1 MASNMMMDFLVRR
14 FIKDYENVENAKVR
28 TAYGMLAGITGICC
42 NLLLFGGKL
51 FAGLVVNSISVMA
64 DAFNNLSDAGS
75 SFISLIGFVFSGKK
89 PDLDHPFGHGRIEYL
104 AGLGVSFLIL
114 LMGVELA
121 KNSVQKILHPVS
133 VQISTLSIAVLSASI
148 LVKLYMAYYN
158 HAIGKKIRSATM
170 AATATD
176 SLSDAAATTVVLLA
190 MLFLAVTGINIDGY
204 CGILVAVFIL
214 AAGIGAAKETV
225 SPLLG
230 QAPDPEFVK
239 EIKELVMQ
247 HEEVLGIH
255 DMAVHDY
262 GPGRVMV
269 SLHAE
274 VSGDGNIYELHDL
287 IDQIERELK
296 EKLHCETV
304 IHMDPIDVGNEK
316 TVEMKEERVKLVKAI
331 DERLTIHDFR
341 MVTGTTHHNMIFDV
355 VIPAD
360 FKLSQEELKDIIQKK
375 VWEKWPDYYVVID
388 VDTAYVY

>member
-1 MASNMMMDFLVRR
+1 MITCLAKFWIRESDSEEKKRRVYGTLGAVVGIFLNICL
-14 FIKDYENVENAKVR
+14 FTGKY
-28 TAYGMLAGITGICC
+28 LAGFLSG
-42 NLLLFGGKL
+42 
-51 FAGLVVNSISVMA
+51 SIAIMA

-190 MLFLAVTGINIDGY
+190 MLFLSITGINIDGY

-287 IDQIERELK
+287 IDRIERELK

-316 TVEMKEERVKLVKAI
+316 TVEMKEEMVKIVKAI

>member
-1 MASNMMMDFLVRR
+1 MITCLAKFWIRESDSEEKKRRVYGTLGAVVGIFL
-14 FIKDYENVENAKVR
+14 N
-28 TAYGMLAGITGICC
+28 IC
-42 NLLLFGGKL
+42 L
-51 FAGLVVNSISVMA
+51 FAGKYLAGFLSGSIAIMA

-75 SFISLIGFVFSGKK
+75 SFISLSGFVFSGKK

-204 CGILVAVFIL
+204 CRILGAVFIL

-287 IDQIERELK
+287 IDRIERELK

-304 IHMDPIDVGNEK
+304 IHMDPIDVGNVK
-316 TVEMKEERVKLVKAI
+316 TVEMKEEMVKLVKAI

>member
-1 MASNMMMDFLVRR
+1 MITCLAKFWIRESDSEEKKRRIYGTLGAVVGIFLNICL
-14 FIKDYENVENAKVR
+14 FTGKY
-28 TAYGMLAGITGICC
+28 LAGFLSG
-42 NLLLFGGKL
+42 
-51 FAGLVVNSISVMA
+51 SIAIMA

-287 IDQIERELK
+287 IDRIERELK

-316 TVEMKEERVKLVKAI
+316 TVEMKEEMVKLVKAI

>member
-1 MASNMMMDFLVRR
+1 MITCLAKFWIRESDSEEKKRRVYGTLGAVVGIFL
-14 FIKDYENVENAKVR
+14 N
-28 TAYGMLAGITGICC
+28 IC
-42 NLLLFGGKL
+42 L
-51 FAGLVVNSISVMA
+51 FAGKYLAGFLSGSIAIMA

-214 AAGIGAAKETV
+214 TAGIGAAKETV

-287 IDQIERELK
+287 IDRIERELK

-304 IHMDPIDVGNEK
+304 IHMDPIDVGNVK
-316 TVEMKEERVKLVKAI
+316 TVEMKEEMAKLVKAI

>member
-1 MASNMMMDFLVRR
+1 MITCLAKFWIRESDSEEKKRRVYGTLGAVVGIFL
-14 FIKDYENVENAKVR
+14 N
-28 TAYGMLAGITGICC
+28 IC
-42 NLLLFGGKL
+42 L
-51 FAGLVVNSISVMA
+51 FAGKYLAGFLSGSIAIMA

-316 TVEMKEERVKLVKAI
+316 TVEMKEEMVKLVKAI

-341 MVTGTTHHNMIFDV
+341 MVTCTKHHNMIFDV

>member
-1 MASNMMMDFLVRR
+1 MITCLAKFWIRESDSEEKKRR
-14 FIKDYENVENAKVR
+14 V
-28 TAYGMLAGITGICC
+28 YGTLGAVVGILLNICLFTGKYLAGFFSG
-42 NLLLFGGKL
+42 
-51 FAGLVVNSISVMA
+51 SIAIMA

-262 GPGRVMV
+262 GPGRVLV

-287 IDQIERELK
+287 IDRIERELK

-316 TVEMKEERVKLVKAI
+316 TVEMKEEMVKLVKAI

>member
-1 MASNMMMDFLVRR
+1 MITCLAKFWIRESDSEEKKRRVYGTLGAVVGIFLNICL
-14 FIKDYENVENAKVR
+14 FTGKY
-28 TAYGMLAGITGICC
+28 LAGFLSG
-42 NLLLFGGKL
+42 
-51 FAGLVVNSISVMA
+51 SIAIMA

-176 SLSDAAATTVVLLA
+176 SLSDAVATTVVLLA
-190 MLFLAVTGINIDGY
+190 MLFLAVTRINIDGY

-287 IDQIERELK
+287 IDRIERELK

-304 IHMDPIDVGNEK
+304 IHMDPINVGNEK
-316 TVEMKEERVKLVKAI
+316 TVEMKEEMVKLVKAI

-360 FKLSQEELKDIIQKK
+360 FKLPQEELKDIIQKK

>member
-1 MASNMMMDFLVRR
+1 MITCLAKFWIRESDSEEKKRRVYGTLGAVVGIFLNICL
-14 FIKDYENVENAKVR
+14 FTGKY
-28 TAYGMLAGITGICC
+28 LAGFLSG
-42 NLLLFGGKL
+42 
-51 FAGLVVNSISVMA
+51 SIAIMA

-287 IDQIERELK
+287 IDRIERELK

-304 IHMDPIDVGNEK
+304 IHMDPIDVGNVK
-316 TVEMKEERVKLVKAI
+316 TVEMKEEMVKLVKAI

-360 FKLSQEELKDIIQKK
+360 FKLSQEELKDIIQMK

>member
-1 MASNMMMDFLVRR
+1 MITCLAKFWIRESDSEEKKRRVYGTLGAVMGIFL
-14 FIKDYENVENAKVR
+14 N
-28 TAYGMLAGITGICC
+28 IC
-42 NLLLFGGKL
+42 L
-51 FAGLVVNSISVMA
+51 FAGKYLAGFLSGSIAIMA

-287 IDQIERELK
+287 IDRIERELK

-304 IHMDPIDVGNEK
+304 IHMDPIDVGNVK
-316 TVEMKEERVKLVKAI
+316 TVEMKEEMVKLVKAI

>member
-1 MASNMMMDFLVRR
+1 MITCLAKFWIRESDSEEKKRRVYGTLGAVVGIFLNICL
-14 FIKDYENVENAKVR
+14 FTGKY
-28 TAYGMLAGITGICC
+28 LAGFFSG
-42 NLLLFGGKL
+42 
-51 FAGLVVNSISVMA
+51 SIAIMA

-176 SLSDAAATTVVLLA
+176 SLSDAVATTVVLLA

-287 IDQIERELK
+287 IDRIERELK

-316 TVEMKEERVKLVKAI
+316 TVEMKEEMVKLVKAI

>member
-1 MASNMMMDFLVRR
+1 MITCLAKFWIRESDSEEKKRRVYGTLGAVVGIFL
-14 FIKDYENVENAKVR
+14 N
-28 TAYGMLAGITGICC
+28 IC
-42 NLLLFGGKL
+42 L
-51 FAGLVVNSISVMA
+51 FAGKYLAGFLSGSIAIMA

-190 MLFLAVTGINIDGY
+190 MLFLAGTGINIDGY

-269 SLHAE
+269 SLHAA

-287 IDQIERELK
+287 IDRIERELK

-304 IHMDPIDVGNEK
+304 IHMDPIDVGNVK
-316 TVEMKEERVKLVKAI
+316 TVEMKEEMVKLVKAI

>member
-1 MASNMMMDFLVRR
+1 MITCLAKFWIRESDSEEKKRRVYGTLGAVVGIFL
-14 FIKDYENVENAKVR
+14 N
-28 TAYGMLAGITGICC
+28 IC
-42 NLLLFGGKL
+42 L
-51 FAGLVVNSISVMA
+51 FAGKYLAGFLSGSIAIMA

-287 IDQIERELK
+287 IDRIERELK

-316 TVEMKEERVKLVKAI
+316 TVEMKEEIVKLVKAI

-341 MVTGTTHHNMIFDV
+341 MVMGTTHHNMIFDV

>member
-1 MASNMMMDFLVRR
+1 MITCLAKFWIRESDSEEKKRRVYGTLGAVVGIFL
-14 FIKDYENVENAKVR
+14 N
-28 TAYGMLAGITGICC
+28 IC
-42 NLLLFGGKL
+42 L
-51 FAGLVVNSISVMA
+51 FAGKYLAGFLSGSIAIMA

-247 HEEVLGIH
+247 HKEVLGIH

-287 IDQIERELK
+287 IDRIERELK

-304 IHMDPIDVGNEK
+304 IHMDPIDVGNVK
-316 TVEMKEERVKLVKAI
+316 TVEMKEEMVKLVKAI

-388 VDTAYVY
+388 IDTAYVY

>member
-1 MASNMMMDFLVRR
+1 MITCLAKFWIRESDSEEKKRRVYGTLGAVVGIFL
-14 FIKDYENVENAKVR
+14 N
-28 TAYGMLAGITGICC
+28 IC
-42 NLLLFGGKL
+42 L
-51 FAGLVVNSISVMA
+51 FAGKYLAGFLSGSIAIMA

-304 IHMDPIDVGNEK
+304 IHMDPIDVGNVK
-316 TVEMKEERVKLVKAI
+316 TVEMKEEMVKLVKAI

>member
-1 MASNMMMDFLVRR
+1 MITCLAKFWIRESDSEEKKRRVYGTLGAVVGIFLNICL
-14 FIKDYENVENAKVR
+14 FTGKY
-28 TAYGMLAGITGICC
+28 LAGFFSG
-42 NLLLFGGKL
+42 
-51 FAGLVVNSISVMA
+51 SIAIMA

-287 IDQIERELK
+287 IDRIERELK

-316 TVEMKEERVKLVKAI
+316 TIEMKEEMVKLVKAI

>member
-1 MASNMMMDFLVRR
+1 MITCLAKFWIRESDSEEKKRRVYGTLGAVVGIFLNICL
-14 FIKDYENVENAKVR
+14 FTGKY
-28 TAYGMLAGITGICC
+28 LAGFFSG
-42 NLLLFGGKL
+42 
-51 FAGLVVNSISVMA
+51 SIAIMA

-247 HEEVLGIH
+247 HDEVLGIH

-287 IDQIERELK
+287 IDRIERELK

-304 IHMDPIDVGNEK
+304 IHMDPIDVGNVK
-316 TVEMKEERVKLVKAI
+316 TVEMKEEMVKLVKAI

>member
-1 MASNMMMDFLVRR
+1 MITCLAKFWIRESDSEEKKRRVYGTLGAVVGIFLNICL
-14 FIKDYENVENAKVR
+14 FTGKY
-28 TAYGMLAGITGICC
+28 LAGFLSG
-42 NLLLFGGKL
+42 
-51 FAGLVVNSISVMA
+51 SIAIMA

-262 GPGRVMV
+262 GPGRVMA

-287 IDQIERELK
+287 IDRIERELK

-316 TVEMKEERVKLVKAI
+316 TVEMKEEIVKLVKAI

-341 MVTGTTHHNMIFDV
+341 MVMGTTHHNMIFDV

>member
-1 MASNMMMDFLVRR
+1 MITCLAKLWIRESDSEEKKRRVYGTLGAVVGIFL
-14 FIKDYENVENAKVR
+14 N
-28 TAYGMLAGITGICC
+28 IC
-42 NLLLFGGKL
+42 L
-51 FAGLVVNSISVMA
+51 FAGKYLAGFFSGSIAIMA

-176 SLSDAAATTVVLLA
+176 SLSDAVATTVVLLA

-287 IDQIERELK
+287 IDRIERELK

-316 TVEMKEERVKLVKAI
+316 TVEMKEEMVKLVKAI

-360 FKLSQEELKDIIQKK
+360 FKLPQEELKDIIQKK

>member
-1 MASNMMMDFLVRR
+1 MITCLAKFWIRESDSEEKKRRIYGTLGAVVGIFLNICL
-14 FIKDYENVENAKVR
+14 FTGKY
-28 TAYGMLAGITGICC
+28 LAGFLSG
-42 NLLLFGGKL
+42 
-51 FAGLVVNSISVMA
+51 SIAIMA

-287 IDQIERELK
+287 IDRIERELK

-316 TVEMKEERVKLVKAI
+316 TVEMKEEMVKLVKAI

-375 VWEKWPDYYVVID
+375 VWEKWPGYYVVID

>member
-1 MASNMMMDFLVRR
+1 MITCLAKFWIRESDSEEKKRRVYGTLGAVVGIFLNICL
-14 FIKDYENVENAKVR
+14 FTGKY
-28 TAYGMLAGITGICC
+28 LAGFLSG
-42 NLLLFGGKL
+42 
-51 FAGLVVNSISVMA
+51 SIAIMA

-133 VQISTLSIAVLSASI
+133 VQISMLSIAVLSASI

-158 HAIGKKIRSATM
+158 HAIGNKIRSATM

-287 IDQIERELK
+287 IDRIERELK

-304 IHMDPIDVGNEK
+304 IHMDPIDVGNVK
-316 TVEMKEERVKLVKAI
+316 TVEMKEEMVKLVKAI

>member
-1 MASNMMMDFLVRR
+1 MITCLAKFWIRESDSEEKKRRVYGTLGAVVGIFLNICL
-14 FIKDYENVENAKVR
+14 FTGKY
-28 TAYGMLAGITGICC
+28 LAGFLSG
-42 NLLLFGGKL
+42 
-51 FAGLVVNSISVMA
+51 SIAIMA

-176 SLSDAAATTVVLLA
+176 SLSDAVATTVVLLA

-230 QAPDPEFVK
+230 QAPGPEFVK

-287 IDQIERELK
+287 IDRIERELK

-316 TVEMKEERVKLVKAI
+316 TVEMKEEMVKLVKAI

-360 FKLSQEELKDIIQKK
+360 FKLPQEELKDIIQKK

>member
-1 MASNMMMDFLVRR
+1 MITCLAKFWIRESDSEEKKRRVYGTLGAVVGIFLNICL
-14 FIKDYENVENAKVR
+14 FTGKY
-28 TAYGMLAGITGICC
+28 LAGFLSG
-42 NLLLFGGKL
+42 
-51 FAGLVVNSISVMA
+51 SIAIMA

-287 IDQIERELK
+287 IDRIERELK

-304 IHMDPIDVGNEK
+304 IHMDPIDVGNVK
-316 TVEMKEERVKLVKAI
+316 TVEMKEEMVKLVKAI

-341 MVTGTTHHNMIFDV
+341 MVTGMTHHNMIFDV

>member
-1 MASNMMMDFLVRR
+1 MITCLAKFWIRESDSEEKKRRVYGTLGAVVGIFLNICL
-14 FIKDYENVENAKVR
+14 FTGKY
-28 TAYGMLAGITGICC
+28 LAGFFSG
-42 NLLLFGGKL
+42 
-51 FAGLVVNSISVMA
+51 SIAIMA

-287 IDQIERELK
+287 IDRIERELK

-304 IHMDPIDVGNEK
+304 IHMDPIDVGNVK
-316 TVEMKEERVKLVKAI
+316 TVEMKEEMVKLVKAI

-375 VWEKWPDYYVVID
+375 VWEKWSDYYVVID

>member
-1 MASNMMMDFLVRR
+1 MITCLAKFWIRESDSEEKKRRVYGTLGAVVGIFLNICL
-14 FIKDYENVENAKVR
+14 FTGKY
-28 TAYGMLAGITGICC
+28 LAGFLSG
-42 NLLLFGGKL
+42 
-51 FAGLVVNSISVMA
+51 SIAIMA

-287 IDQIERELK
+287 IDRIERELK

-304 IHMDPIDVGNEK
+304 IHMDPIDVGNVK
-316 TVEMKEERVKLVKAI
+316 TVEMKEEMVKLVKAI

>member
-1 MASNMMMDFLVRR
+1 MITCLAKFWIRESDSEEKKRRVYGTLGAVVGIFLNICL
-14 FIKDYENVENAKVR
+14 FTGKY
-28 TAYGMLAGITGICC
+28 LAGFLSG
-42 NLLLFGGKL
+42 
-51 FAGLVVNSISVMA
+51 SIAIMA

-239 EIKELVMQ
+239 EIKELVIQ

-287 IDQIERELK
+287 IDRIERELK

-316 TVEMKEERVKLVKAI
+316 TVEMKEEMVKLVKAI

>member
-1 MASNMMMDFLVRR
+1 MITCLAKFWIRESDSEEKKRRVYGTLGAVVGIFLNICL
-14 FIKDYENVENAKVR
+14 FTGKY
-28 TAYGMLAGITGICC
+28 LAGFFSG
-42 NLLLFGGKL
+42 
-51 FAGLVVNSISVMA
+51 SIAIMA
-64 DAFNNLSDAGS
+64 DAFSNLSDAGS

-287 IDQIERELK
+287 IDRIERELK

-304 IHMDPIDVGNEK
+304 IHMDPIDVGNVK
-316 TVEMKEERVKLVKAI
+316 TVEMKEEMVKLVKAI

>member
-1 MASNMMMDFLVRR
+1 MITCLAKFWIRESDSEEKKRRVYGTLGAVVGIFLNICLFVG
-14 FIKDYENVENAKVR
+14 KY
-28 TAYGMLAGITGICC
+28 LAGFLSG
-42 NLLLFGGKL
+42 
-51 FAGLVVNSISVMA
+51 SIAIMA

-287 IDQIERELK
+287 IDRIERELK

-304 IHMDPIDVGNEK
+304 IHMDPIDVGNVK
-316 TVEMKEERVKLVKAI
+316 TVEMKEEMVKLVKAI

>member
-1 MASNMMMDFLVRR
+1 MITCLAKFWIRESDSEEKKRRVYGTLGAVVGIFLNICL
-14 FIKDYENVENAKVR
+14 FTGKY
-28 TAYGMLAGITGICC
+28 LAGFFSG
-42 NLLLFGGKL
+42 
-51 FAGLVVNSISVMA
+51 SIAIMA

-114 LMGVELA
+114 LMGAELA

-148 LVKLYMAYYN
+148 LVKLDMAYYN

-176 SLSDAAATTVVLLA
+176 SLSDAVATTVVLLA

-287 IDQIERELK
+287 IDRIERELK

-316 TVEMKEERVKLVKAI
+316 TVEMKEEMVKLVKAI

>member
-1 MASNMMMDFLVRR
+1 MITCLAKFWIRESDSEEKKRRVYGTLGAVVGIFL
-14 FIKDYENVENAKVR
+14 N
-28 TAYGMLAGITGICC
+28 IC
-42 NLLLFGGKL
+42 L
-51 FAGLVVNSISVMA
+51 FAGKYLAGFLSGSIAIMA

-214 AAGIGAAKETV
+214 AAGIGAAKDTV

-230 QAPDPEFVK
+230 QAPNPEFVK

-287 IDQIERELK
+287 IDRIERELK

-316 TVEMKEERVKLVKAI
+316 TVEMKEEMVKLVKAI

>member
-1 MASNMMMDFLVRR
+1 MITCLAKFWIRESDSEEKKRRVYGTLGAVVGIFL
-14 FIKDYENVENAKVR
+14 N
-28 TAYGMLAGITGICC
+28 IC
-42 NLLLFGGKL
+42 L
-51 FAGLVVNSISVMA
+51 FAGKYLAGFFSGSIAIMA

-287 IDQIERELK
+287 IDRIERELK

-304 IHMDPIDVGNEK
+304 IHMDPIDVGNVK
-316 TVEMKEERVKLVKAI
+316 TVEMKEEMVKLVKAI

>member
-1 MASNMMMDFLVRR
+1 MITCLAKFWIRESDSEEKKRRVYGTLGAVVGIFL
-14 FIKDYENVENAKVR
+14 N
-28 TAYGMLAGITGICC
+28 IC
-42 NLLLFGGKL
+42 L
-51 FAGLVVNSISVMA
+51 FAGKYLAGFLSGSIAIMA

-287 IDQIERELK
+287 IDRIERELK

-316 TVEMKEERVKLVKAI
+316 TVEMKEEMVKLVKAI

-341 MVTGTTHHNMIFDV
+341 MVMGTTHHNMIFDV

>member
-1 MASNMMMDFLVRR
+1 MITCLAKFWIRESDSEEKKRRVYGTLGAVVGIFL
-14 FIKDYENVENAKVR
+14 N
-28 TAYGMLAGITGICC
+28 IC
-42 NLLLFGGKL
+42 L
-51 FAGLVVNSISVMA
+51 FAGKYLAGFLSGSIAIMA

-287 IDQIERELK
+287 IDRIERELK

-316 TVEMKEERVKLVKAI
+316 TVEMKEEMVKLVKAI

>member
-1 MASNMMMDFLVRR
+1 MITCLAKFWIRESDSEEKKRRVYGTLGAVVGIFLNICL
-14 FIKDYENVENAKVR
+14 FTGKY
-28 TAYGMLAGITGICC
+28 LAGFLSG
-42 NLLLFGGKL
+42 
-51 FAGLVVNSISVMA
+51 SIAIMA

-190 MLFLAVTGINIDGY
+190 MLFLSVTGINIDGY

-287 IDQIERELK
+287 IDRIERELK

-316 TVEMKEERVKLVKAI
+316 TVEMKEEMVKLVKAI

-375 VWEKWPDYYVVID
+375 VWGKWPDYYVVID

>member
-1 MASNMMMDFLVRR
+1 MITCLAKFWIRESDSEEKKRRVYGTLGAVVGIFL
-14 FIKDYENVENAKVR
+14 N
-28 TAYGMLAGITGICC
+28 IC
-42 NLLLFGGKL
+42 L
-51 FAGLVVNSISVMA
+51 FAGKYLAGFLSGSIAIMA

-176 SLSDAAATTVVLLA
+176 GLSDAAATTVVLLA

-316 TVEMKEERVKLVKAI
+316 TVEMKEEMVKLVKAI

>member
-1 MASNMMMDFLVRR
+1 MITCLAKFWIRESDSEEKKRRVYGTLGAVVGIFL
-14 FIKDYENVENAKVR
+14 N
-28 TAYGMLAGITGICC
+28 IC
-42 NLLLFGGKL
+42 L
-51 FAGLVVNSISVMA
+51 FAGKYLAGFLSGSIAIMA

-133 VQISTLSIAVLSASI
+133 VQISTLSVAVLSASI

-287 IDQIERELK
+287 IDRIERELK

-304 IHMDPIDVGNEK
+304 IHMDPIDVGNVK
-316 TVEMKEERVKLVKAI
+316 TVEMKEEMVKLVKAI

>member
-1 MASNMMMDFLVRR
+1 MITCLAKFWIRESDSEEKKRRVYGTLGAVVGIFLNICL
-14 FIKDYENVENAKVR
+14 FTGKY
-28 TAYGMLAGITGICC
+28 LAGFFSG
-42 NLLLFGGKL
+42 
-51 FAGLVVNSISVMA
+51 SIAIMA

-176 SLSDAAATTVVLLA
+176 SLSDAVATTVVLLA
-190 MLFLAVTGINIDGY
+190 MLFLAVTRINIDGY

-247 HEEVLGIH
+247 HDEVLGIH

-287 IDQIERELK
+287 IDRIERELK

-316 TVEMKEERVKLVKAI
+316 TVEMKEEMVKLVKAI

-360 FKLSQEELKDIIQKK
+360 FKLSQEEFKDIIQKK

>member
-1 MASNMMMDFLVRR
+1 MITCLAKFWIRESDSEEKKRRVYGTLGAVVGIFLNICL
-14 FIKDYENVENAKVR
+14 FTGKY
-28 TAYGMLAGITGICC
+28 LAGFFSG
-42 NLLLFGGKL
+42 
-51 FAGLVVNSISVMA
+51 SIAIMA

-214 AAGIGAAKETV
+214 AAGIGAARETV

-287 IDQIERELK
+287 IDRIERELK

-304 IHMDPIDVGNEK
+304 IHMDPIDVGNVK
-316 TVEMKEERVKLVKAI
+316 TVEMKEEMVKLVKAI

>member
-1 MASNMMMDFLVRR
+1 MITCLAKLWIRESDSEEKKRRVYGTLGAVVGIFLNICL
-14 FIKDYENVENAKVR
+14 F
-28 TAYGMLAGITGICC
+28 TG
-42 NLLLFGGKL
+42 KY
-51 FAGLVVNSISVMA
+51 LVGFFSGSIAIMA

-176 SLSDAAATTVVLLA
+176 SLSDAVATTVVLLA

-247 HEEVLGIH
+247 HDEVLGIH

-287 IDQIERELK
+287 IDRIERELK

-316 TVEMKEERVKLVKAI
+316 TVEMKEEMVKLVKAI
-331 DERLTIHDFR
+331 DKRLTIHDFR

>member
-1 MASNMMMDFLVRR
+1 MITCLAKFWIRESDGEEKRRRVYGTLGAVVGIFLNICL
-14 FIKDYENVENAKVR
+14 FTGKY
-28 TAYGMLAGITGICC
+28 LAGFLSG
-42 NLLLFGGKL
+42 
-51 FAGLVVNSISVMA
+51 SIAIMA

-114 LMGVELA
+114 LMGAELA

-176 SLSDAAATTVVLLA
+176 SLSDAVATAVVLLA

-247 HEEVLGIH
+247 QEEVLGIH

-287 IDQIERELK
+287 IDRIERELK

-316 TVEMKEERVKLVKAI
+316 TVEMKEEMVKLVKAI